1 MTFLSQILKINCIVQ
16 CDEARSAEGP
26 VALLRGGQGARQVT
40 HSMPWVSVLPLA
52 ELFDPSPQ

>member
-1 MTFLSQILKINCIVQ
+1 MQ
-16 CDEARSAEGP
+16 CDEDRSAEGP